1 MRLILASQS
10 PRRREL
16 MKVLKVPY
24 WVRGAE
30 VDESVDPTLP
40 PEEQVAMISRRKAAA
55 AEREQEDVLI
65 AADTIVVCQGHV
77 LGKPRDKEQAKQM
90 LSMLS
95 GREHEVMTGVTVVRG
110 RTSETFTEITRIQ
123 FRALSEKEIDDY
135 IATGEPM
142 DKAGAYGIQG
152 GAGRFVEKITGDY
165 SNVVG
170 LPMERLRQT
179 LIRIAPELM
188 EANQ

>member
-16 MKVLKVPY
+16 MKMLKVPY

-30 VDESVDPTLP
+30 VDESVDPALP

-65 AADTIVVCQGHV
+65 AADTIVVCQGRV

-110 RTSETFTEITRIQ
+110 RISETFTEITRIQ

-152 GAGRFVEKITGDY
+152 GAGRFVKKITGDY

>member
-110 RTSETFTEITRIQ
+110 RTSETFTEITRIR

>member
-16 MKVLKVPY
+16 MKTLKIPY

-30 VDESVDPTLP
+30 VDESVDASLP
-40 PEEQVAMISRRKAAA
+40 PEEQVALISRRKAAA
-55 AEREQEDVLI
+55 AERDAEDVLI
-65 AADTIVVCQGHV
+65 SADTIVVCQGQV
-77 LGKPRDKEQAKQM
+77 LGKPKSKEHAKQM
-90 LSMLS
+90 LTLLS
-95 GREHEVMTGVTVVRG
+95 GRSHEVMTGVTVLRG
-110 RTSETFTEITRIQ
+110 QVSETFTEITQIQ
-123 FRALSEKEIDDY
+123 FRTLSEKEIDDY

-142 DKAGAYGIQG
+142 DKAGSYAIQG
-152 GAGRFVEKITGDY
+152 GAGGFVEKITGDY
-165 SNVVG
+165 TNVVG
-170 LPMERLRQT
+170 LPMQRLRQT